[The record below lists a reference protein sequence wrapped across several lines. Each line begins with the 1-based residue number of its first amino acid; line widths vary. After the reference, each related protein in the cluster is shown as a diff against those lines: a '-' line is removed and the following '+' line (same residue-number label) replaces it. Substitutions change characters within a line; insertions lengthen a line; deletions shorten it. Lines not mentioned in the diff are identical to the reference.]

1 MPLTRQ
7 KRLSTWYRLRRN
19 RRAALALLAAL
30 MGFVATFL
38 HHESGMGWPMS
49 LYEAIRLF
57 QVDSAFV
64 PALTG
69 WELTL
74 MWVLRFAAPAVT
86 LGAVVE
92 VIDHVGLLHLPSLAL
107 RLWGSDHFVVVGLGR
122 LGTYVCERLHAEGHR
137 VAAIERDAE
146 HPDIGHLRAIGIPV
160 IVGDAT
166 RPETLRYARVH
177 TAVGLLALT
186 DDDVTNV
193 TVATRAEQVRGD
205 RDDDPFES
213 IVQVHDV
220 LLARA
225 LPDLCSG
232 LGPRVRILDRY
243 AVAARHLV
251 STLQEPAD
259 LAIIAGFG
267 RFGQGVAVSLA
278 RCGRPPGE
286 LWVVDPTHAHAP
298 PEALH
303 LLLPTPT
310 HWKPQSMLGNGLLDE
325 LSTRVAGGQRVQF
338 FICTDDDHRNLRY
351 ALAVRLRCPGARIVM
366 RAFHLDEFSAL
377 KGLEVVDFINL
388 LAPDDVP
395 LFEHLGR
402 QSSAISQRVAVT
414 SNPLSKVRKQE

>member
-7 KRLSTWYRLRRN
+7 RRLSTWYRLRRN
-19 RRAALALLAAL
+19 RRAALAALAAL
-30 MGFVATFL
+30 MGIAATLL
-38 HHESGMGWPMS
+38 HHESGLDWAS
-49 LYEAIRLF
+49 SAYEAIRLF
-57 QVDSAFV
+57 QIDSGFS
-64 PALTG
+64 PKLEG
-69 WELTL
+69 WQLVAI
-74 MWVLRFAAPAVT
+74 WFLRFGAPAVT

-92 VIDHVGLLHLPSLAL
+92 AIDHVGLLHLPSLAL

-146 HPDIGHLRAIGIPV
+146 HPDIGHLRAIGVPV
-160 IVGDAT
+160 VVGDAT

-177 TAVGLLALT
+177 TAAGLLALT
-186 DDDVTNV
+186 DDDVANV

-213 IVQVHDV
+213 IIQVHDV

-225 LPDLCSG
+225 LPKLCPG

-251 STLQEPAD
+251 STIREPVD

-267 RFGQGVAVSLA
+267 RFGQGVAGSLA
-278 RCGRPPGE
+278 NSPRPPAE
-286 LWVVDPTHAHAP
+286 LWVVDPTHPHAP
-298 PEALH
+298 PEAFH
-303 LLLPTPT
+303 LSLPTNT
-310 HWKPQSMLGNGLLDE
+310 IWKSQSMLADGLLDQ
-325 LSTRVAGGQRVQF
+325 LADRITSGQRVQF
-338 FICTDDDHRNLRY
+338 YICTDDDHRNLRY
-351 ALAVRLRCPGARIVM
+351 ALAIRLRCPEARVVM

-377 KGLEVVDFINL
+377 EGLEVVDFISL

-402 QSSAISQRVAVT
+402 QSTAIPRAPTATNALSQAR
-414 SNPLSKVRKQE
+414 